1 MRFSGPA
8 PVNVRIKRNVETGNA
23 TEDLLQ
29 LQQDLELSDEEGLG
43 TVSYYRK
50 QLFPHEGLILLLF
63 TYCSFRMT

>member
-43 TVSYYRK
+43 TVPYNRN
-50 QLFPHEGLILLLF
+50 QLFHHEGLILLLF
-63 TYCSFRMT
+63 T